1 MELPISRGDNAPT
14 KHLLPP
20 NETISARMSYI
31 KQSYWSRGPVQIP
44 KHHKL
49 LSQSLS
55 TN

>member
-20 NETISARMSYI
+20 NETISARMSY
-31 KQSYWSRGPVQIP
+31 WSRGPVQIP